1 MCPKCT
7 TFWKPNSKR
16 YFQANVRTENL
27 SLFMHKGDAAGFRQ
41 ILAPGPS
48 LHKSL
53 PVFMS
58 ECRASWMMKPRG
70 VAVIGSQCQKA
81 PAFVRDGGHMGRG
94 RAAHPEAAVRPPR
107 FAVHLCQLWWTQQDC
122 QWWSGN
128 AQRRSLR
135 FIICTKFR
143 QESGSF
149 IPPNQLTAP
158 LPVRIG
164 AARARFLL
172 EKVTGWGPAFCPSQP
187 PSSAA
192 ESLGPRLFQPHVCSS
207 H

>member
-1 MCPKCT
+1 MVLSLLVPNQGYQDFNKYFDIFFFFLHFYNFLRPKCT

-27 SLFMHKGDAAGFRQ
+27 GLFMHKGDAAGFRQ

-48 LHKSL
+48 LRKSL

-58 ECRASWMMKPRG
+58 ECGASWMMKPRG

-107 FAVHLCQLWWTQQDC
+107 FAVHLCQL
-122 QWWSGN
+122 
-128 AQRRSLR
+128 
-135 FIICTKFR
+135 
-143 QESGSF
+143 
-149 IPPNQLTAP
+149 
-158 LPVRIG
+158 
-164 AARARFLL
+164 
-172 EKVTGWGPAFCPSQP
+172 
-187 PSSAA
+187 
-192 ESLGPRLFQPHVCSS
+192 
-207 H
+207 